1 MVQDRR
7 FNTVVLHFI
16 ICAWYV
22 FTVAQNM
29 AITSLRSHPGV
40 SAFGGRWKYLTF
52 INLVLQ
58 AVFFSICFLADI
70 GQLWDKVKEKQSLS
84 TLVSFRDGLFSV
96 LAFPVGTFVVISF
109 WALYTYDR
117 ELVFPKHLDAIIPT
131 WLNHA
136 MHTFILP
143 LLLVELYA
151 VRHQYPKKK
160 HGLLGLAV
168 FCILYLVW
176 VFYIKYAADIWVYP
190 VLAQLSHVGM
200 VVFFSLSFLIFAYLY
215 FLGEMLSMRFWGKS
229 EHSRKKA
236 EHSRRR
242 D

>member
-52 INLVLQ
+52 INL
-58 AVFFSICFLADI
+58 
-70 GQLWDKVKEKQSLS
+70 
-84 TLVSFRDGLFSV
+84 
-96 LAFPVGTFVVISF
+96 FVVISF